1 MYTLDDNGNVVKRAN
16 DDGDV
21 YTYTYDARGN
31 LTEKQ
36 FPDGGKY
43 TFEYNDQDLCVKQT
57 YVSAGGYET
66 GTTYQY
72 DEHGNVI
79 EKLIKEL
86 GDSYSGYIYTYAPI
100 PQSASQ
106 SDFSDVSANA
116 FYTSPVIWATETGI
130 TKGTTETT
138 FAPNQ
143 GCTRAQMVTFLWR
156 AAGSPEPKS
165 NSNPFTDVDK
175 NSPYYKA
182 IQWAVEKGITNGISA
197 TQFSPNATC
206 TRAQIVTFIYRAAG
220 EPAVKSTTNPFK
232 DVKQGAYYKA
242 ILWAVENG
250 VTNGF
255 TANTFSPSSTCT
267 RGQGV
272 TFLYRIIGLY

>member
-1 MYTLDDNGNVVKRAN
+1 M
-16 DDGDV
+16 
-21 YTYTYDARGN
+21 
-31 LTEKQ
+31 
-36 FPDGGKY
+36 
-43 TFEYNDQDLCVKQT
+43 
-57 YVSAGGYET
+57 
-66 GTTYQY
+66 
-72 DEHGNVI
+72 
-79 EKLIKEL
+79 
-86 GDSYSGYIYTYAPI
+86 
-100 PQSASQ
+100 
-106 SDFSDVSANA
+106 
-116 FYTSPVIWATETGI
+116 IWATETGI

-197 TQFSPNATC
+197 TQFSPNVTC

-272 TFLYRIIGLY
+272 TFLYRSIGLY

>member
-138 FAPNQ
+138 F
-143 GCTRAQMVTFLWR
+143 
-156 AAGSPEPKS
+156 
-165 NSNPFTDVDK
+165 
-175 NSPYYKA
+175 
-182 IQWAVEKGITNGISA
+182 
-197 TQFSPNATC
+197 SPNASC
-206 TRAQIVTFIYRAAG
+206 TRAQIVTLVHRSGLAVDKNAEPG
-220 EPAVKSTTNPFK
+220 ENPFT
-232 DVKQGAYYKA
+232 DVDLGSFYGESV
-242 ILWAVENG
+242 LWAVANNI
-250 VTNGF
+250 TNG
-255 TANTFSPSSTCT
+255 TTPTTFSPNNKCQ
-267 RGQGV
+267 RAEII
-272 TFLYRIIGLY
+272 TFLWRAMTDQGPLN